1 MKKGKGQ
8 TEIVR
13 LVRTVRRRW
22 RLAALLRGL
31 AVALAITV
39 GALLLSSLALE
50 WLRFSSQA
58 VLWLRVVTWGT
69 LLLTVAIFVVLPLR
83 RGVTD
88 RQVALYLE
96 EHEPSLDHAVV
107 SAFELGSSPGVST
120 ALGQRLLETAVQRA
134 RRVDFGRRVEQPRL
148 YRLGGVLTALAVA
161 SLVFMLLGPAH
172 LRHGL
177 SALLVPTRD
186 AAAVNPYAV
195 SVQPGDVTIAR
206 GTDQLVTARLSGF
219 DADAA
224 SVFTRSSPDA
234 PFQRL
239 SMLAG
244 EDGGFEVLLL
254 AVAER
259 TEYFVESTGIR
270 SATFSIDV
278 ADLPYVDRLDLT
290 YHFPSYTG
298 LPPRVVEDGG
308 DIVALPGT
316 VVDVRVTPTL
326 PAPGGRLILD
336 GDAGPQLDAVDDG
349 TLVGR
354 LTVGEKGFYSVE
366 LAQGDGTL
374 VSASP
379 EYTIDVLADLDPSI
393 RFTKPGRDTPASP
406 IEEVY
411 LEVRADDD
419 YGVGDVRLVFSVN
432 GGPEDTV
439 AMFEGSGAPL
449 KEVSTGH
456 TLFLEEWEL
465 EPGDLISYYGLV
477 RDNRSRRGGKA
488 VASDM
493 YFVSVR
499 PFERTYRQGE
509 QQGGPPQGGA
519 SQGAES
525 ALSEMQRQII
535 SATFN
540 LIRQRDSYAPT
551 EFSENVVSVALAQ
564 GRLIEQ
570 VETLLQR
577 MVNRGLTETDEGF
590 RDVSAILPKA
600 AEAMRLAQ
608 GKLEEEE
615 LREAIPDEQTALRFL
630 QQAEETYERYVV
642 QQQAQQGGGGG
653 GGQSAAA
660 EDLADLFELELDK
673 LKNQYE
679 TVRRGQQET
688 ADNEV
693 DEVLEQLKEL
703 SRRLEQAAE
712 RQRRRAQQ
720 GAPSGGGDAQR
731 EMAEE
736 AEEAARQLQRL
747 ARETGQSQ
755 LEETARQL
763 QQAAESM
770 RRSGAQQGA
779 GGVAEATSALDRL
792 EEAQRRL
799 QQAQDDRARRE
810 AQEALERVDELAR
823 QQREI
828 QRDVRELPAGGQ
840 ERSDRVALLRERKD
854 QMTEAVSEIERELD
868 RASSVARG
876 EQPEAARKL
885 KAAAEQIRESKL
897 KETIQWSR
905 GTIEQ
910 WDTESA
916 VTLELNIEAELQTLR
931 DRLEEAAA
939 AAGERQTD
947 PLEEA
952 LEDTREL
959 VRGLEAMDRRL
970 RSPTGQEQGGDPRA
984 GGEEQDREGQEG
996 QPGQQGQGERQG
1008 ASGQQGQAG
1017 QQEGRQQEGQAGGQG
1032 GTADSGSDR
1041 PTDVRGDISSSSG
1054 GATRGDPRRLSADE
1068 ARQFRREFLERG
1080 DQVRNLQTRLDEAG
1094 LDAADLQAV
1103 IQAMERLQ
1111 RNAIYDDPTQVALL
1125 QDQILEA
1132 LKRLEFGLRRQVEGA
1147 SDGPASLAGSGD
1159 VPDEYRRLVE
1169 EYYRKLAAS
1178 GRGGG
1183 PIR

>member
-1 MKKGKGQ
+1 MKNEKGRD
-8 TEIVR
+8 EILR

-22 RLAALLRGL
+22 RLAVLLRGL
-31 AVALAITV
+31 AVALGLTV
-39 GALLLSSLALE
+39 GVLFLSSLALE
-50 WLRFSSQA
+50 WLRFSPQA

-69 LLLTVAIFVVLPLR
+69 LLLSLASFILLPLR
-83 RGVTD
+83 RSVTD

-96 EHEPSLDHAVV
+96 EHEPSLDHAIV
-107 SAFELGSSPGVST
+107 SAFELGSTPGVSPG
-120 ALGQRLLETAVQRA
+120 LGRRLVETAVQRA
-134 RRVDFGRRVEQPRL
+134 QGVAFGRRVEQPRL
-148 YRLGGVLTALAVA
+148 YRLGGLLTALAVA

-195 SVQPGDVTIAR
+195 SVSPGDITIAR
-206 GTDQLVTARLSGF
+206 GTDQLVTAGLEGF
-219 DADAA
+219 ESDAA
-224 SVFTRSSPDA
+224 SVFVRSSPDA

-239 SMLAG
+239 SMLPG
-244 EDGGFEVLLL
+244 QEGGFEVLLL
-254 AVAER
+254 AVSER

-270 SATFSIDV
+270 SATYAIDV
-278 ADLPYVDRLDLT
+278 ADLPYVDRVDLT

-308 DIVALPGT
+308 DVVALPGT
-316 VVDVRVTPTL
+316 VVEIRVTPTI
-326 PAPGGRLILD
+326 PTPEGRLVLD
-336 GDAGPQLDAVDDG
+336 GDAGTDLGAEDDG
-349 TLVGR
+349 TR
-354 LTVGEKGFYSVE
+354 VGE
-366 LAQGDGTL
+366 
-374 VSASP
+374 
-379 EYTIDVLADLDPSI
+379 IRVLPDLDPSV
-393 RFTKPGRDTPASP
+393 RFTRPGRDTPASP

-449 KEVSTGH
+449 KEISTGH
-456 TLFLEEWEL
+456 TMFLEEWEL

-493 YFVSVR
+493 YFINVR

-509 QQGGPPQGGA
+509 QQGGAPQGGGA
-519 SQGAES
+519 QGAES

-540 LIRQRDSYAPT
+540 LIRQQDSYAAG

-564 GRLIEQ
+564 ARLIDQ
-570 VETLLQR
+570 VEALLQR

-590 RDVSAILPKA
+590 RDISAILPRA
-600 AEAMRLAQ
+600 AEAMRTAQ
-608 GKLEEEE
+608 ERLDAEE
-615 LREAIPDEQTALRFL
+615 LREAIPDEQTALRYL

-642 QQQAQQGGGGG
+642 QQQSQQGGGGG
-653 GGQSAAA
+653 GGQAAAA

-673 LKNQYE
+673 LENQYE

-693 DEVLEQLKEL
+693 DEVLERLKEL

-720 GAPSGGGDAQR
+720 GAQGSSSGSSDAQR
-731 EMAEE
+731 EMADE

-747 ARETGQSQ
+747 ARETGQNQ

-770 RRSGAQQGA
+770 RQAAAQRGAA
-779 GGVAEATSALDRL
+779 GLAEANSALDRL
-792 EEAQRRL
+792 DEAQRRL

-810 AQEALERVDELAR
+810 AEEALERVDELAR
-823 QQREI
+823 QQREM
-828 QRDVRELPAGGQ
+828 QRDVRELPTDRGP
-840 ERSDRVALLRERKD
+840 ERSDRIDLLRERKD
-854 QMTEAVSEIERELD
+854 QMTEAVSEVERELD
-868 RASSVARG
+868 RASSVASG

-897 KETIQWSR
+897 KEKLQFSR

-910 WDTESA
+910 WDPESA
-916 VTLELNIEAELQTLR
+916 VTMELNIEADLQALR
-931 DRLEEAAA
+931 DRLEDAAA
-939 AAGERQTD
+939 VAGERQVD

-952 LEDTREL
+952 LEETREL
-959 VRGLEAMDRRL
+959 VRGMEALDRRL
-970 RSPTGQEQGGDPRA
+970 RSPTGQDPGDRQAGEGEQQGNDPE
-984 GGEEQDREGQEG
+984 GEAQQGEQ
-996 QPGQQGQGERQG
+996 GQQGQEAGQQQ
-1008 ASGQQGQAG
+1008 GQQGQAG
-1017 QQEGRQQEGQAGGQG
+1017 QQQGQQGGRQAEGQAGGPG
-1032 GTADSGSDR
+1032 GAADARPDR
-1041 PTDVRGDISSSSG
+1041 PTDVQGDVSSLSG
-1054 GATRGDPRRLSADE
+1054 GATRGDPRRLSPDE
-1068 ARQFRREFLERG
+1068 VRQFRREILERG
-1080 DQVRNLQTRLDEAG
+1080 DQVRNLQARLDQAG
-1094 LDAADLQAV
+1094 MDAADLRAV
-1103 IQAMERLQ
+1103 IQAMGRLQ
-1111 RNAIYDDPTQVALL
+1111 RNGIYDNPTQVALL
-1125 QDQILEA
+1125 QDEILDA

-1183 PIR
+1183 SGR